1 MNKQSSQTLPRR
13 NFLKYASA
21 FALALPAVEFGALT
35 MLGCGRQARSA
46 GQSPAPSGVAGDANV
61 PAKVTIVSDKEPG
74 EPLIV
79 SGTIYAPDGKK
90 PLEGITLYVYQTDA
104 TGIYSTSGVGGDNR
118 NTRIHGVMR
127 TGADGRYEFR
137 TIKPASYPGTRI
149 SAHIH
154 AYVSGAD
161 YPEYWIDEYVFE
173 SDPFVTDDVKQ
184 KFSGRGS
191 FSPVLTLT
199 RGSDGVMRAVRDIK
213 VERCTTN
220 CVRH

>member
-1 MNKQSSQTLPRR
+1 MQNQILPRR
-13 NFLKYASA
+13 NFLKRASA
-21 FALALPAVEFGALT
+21 FAFALPLVEVSAFGL
-35 MLGCGRQARSA
+35 LGCRPASSA
-46 GQSPAPSGVAGDANV
+46 EQKAVTASADNV
-61 PAKVTIVSDKEPG
+61 PAKTTIVSEKEPG
-74 EPLIV
+74 QPLVV
-79 SGTIYAPDGKK
+79 SGTIFAPDGRK

-104 TGIYSTSGVGGDNR
+104 TGVYSTSGTGGDNR

-173 SDPFVTDDVKQ
+173 DDPFVGEDVKQ
-184 KFSGRGS
+184 KFRGLGS

-199 RGSDGVMRAVRDIK
+199 KGNDGILRAVRDIK
-213 VERCTTN
+213 VERCTNN

>member
-1 MNKQSSQTLPRR
+1 MQHENKILPRR
-13 NFLKYASA
+13 SFLKHASA
-21 FALALPAVEFGALT
+21 FALALPVIEIGAISL
-35 MLGCGRQARSA
+35 LGCSRQASSA
-46 GQSPAPSGVAGDANV
+46 EQKTVTPPAENV
-61 PAKVTIVSDKEPG
+61 PAKTVIVSDKEPG
-74 EPLIV
+74 QPLIV
-79 SGTIYAPDGKK
+79 SGTIYAPDGSK

-104 TGIYSTSGVGGDNR
+104 TGVYSTQGNGGDNR

-161 YPEYWIDEYVFE
+161 YPEYWIDEYIFAD
-173 SDPFVTDDVKQ
+173 DPFVTDDVKQ
-184 KFSGRGS
+184 KFRSSGS
-191 FSPVLTLT
+191 FSPILTLT
-199 RGSDGVMRAVRDIK
+199 RGSDGILRAVRDIK
-213 VERCTTN
+213 VERCTNN

>member
-1 MNKQSSQTLPRR
+1 MNNQSPQTLPRR
-13 NFLKYASA
+13 TFLKHAYA
-21 FALALPAVEFGALT
+21 FAIALPIVEFSTLT
-35 MLGCGRQARSA
+35 MLGCGRQAQSA
-46 GQSPAPSGVAGDANV
+46 GQAPAPPGAATNENV
-61 PAKVTIVSDKEPG
+61 PAKVVIVSDKEPG

-104 TGIYSTSGVGGDNR
+104 TGVYSTSGGGGDNR

-137 TIKPASYPGTRI
+137 TIKPGSYPGTRN

-173 SDPFVTDDVKQ
+173 SDPFVTEDVKQ
-184 KFSGRGS
+184 KFSGHGS
-191 FSPVLTLT
+191 FSPVLKLT

>member
-1 MNKQSSQTLPRR
+1 MQNQILPRR
-13 NFLKYASA
+13 NFLKHASA
-21 FALALPAVEFGALT
+21 FVFALPLVEVSALS
-35 MLGCGRQARSA
+35 LFGCGPASSA
-46 GQSPAPSGVAGDANV
+46 EQKAVAPRADNV
-61 PAKVTIVSDKEPG
+61 PAKTTIVSEKEPG
-74 EPLIV
+74 QPLIV
-79 SGTIYAPDGKK
+79 SGTIYAPDGRK

-104 TGIYSTSGVGGDNR
+104 TGVYSTSGTGGDNR

-127 TGADGRYEFR
+127 TGADGRYEFL

-161 YPEYWIDEYVFE
+161 YPEYWIDEYVFAE
-173 SDPFVTDDVKQ
+173 DPFVGEDVKQ
-184 KFSGRGS
+184 KFRGLGS

-199 RGSDGVMRAVRDIK
+199 KGSDGILRAVRDIK
-213 VERCTTN
+213 VERCTNN

>member
-1 MNKQSSQTLPRR
+1 MRHQNQILPRR
-13 NFLKYASA
+13 SFLKHASA
-21 FALALPAVEFGALT
+21 FALVLPVVEVSALGLFGCSPSSSAEQKAVTPRAE
-35 MLGCGRQARSA
+35 
-46 GQSPAPSGVAGDANV
+46 NV
-61 PAKVTIVSDKEPG
+61 HAKTVIVSEKEPG

-79 SGTIYAPDGKK
+79 SGTIYSPDGRK

-104 TGIYSTSGVGGDNR
+104 TGVYSTSGTGGDNR

-149 SAHIH
+149 AAHIH

-161 YPEYWIDEYVFE
+161 YPEYWIDEYNFVD
-173 SDPFVTDDVKQ
+173 DPFVSDEVKRR
-184 KFSGRGS
+184 FASLGS

-199 RGSDGVMRAVRDIK
+199 RGSDGVLRGVRDIK
-213 VERCTTN
+213 VERCTNN

>member
-1 MNKQSSQTLPRR
+1 
-13 NFLKYASA
+13 
-21 FALALPAVEFGALT
+21 
-35 MLGCGRQARSA
+35 
-46 GQSPAPSGVAGDANV
+46 V
-61 PAKVTIVSDKEPG
+61 PAKTVIVSDKEPG
-74 EPLIV
+74 QPLIV
-79 SGTIYAPDGKK
+79 SGTIYAPDGSK

-104 TGIYSTSGVGGDNR
+104 TGVYSTQGNGGDNR

-161 YPEYWIDEYVFE
+161 YPEYWIDEFIFAD
-173 SDPFVTDDVKQ
+173 DPFVTDDVKQ
-184 KFSGRGS
+184 KFRNSGS
-191 FSPVLTLT
+191 FSPILTLT
-199 RGSDGVMRAVRDIK
+199 RGTDGILRAVRDIK
-213 VERCTTN
+213 VERCTNN

>member
-1 MNKQSSQTLPRR
+1 MKHQDNLPRR
-13 NFLKYASA
+13 NFLKQAST
-21 FALALPAVEFGALT
+21 FALALPMVEIGVLSL
-35 MLGCGRQARSA
+35 LGCNNASSA
-46 GQSPAPSGVAGDANV
+46 EQKAVQPRPENV

-74 EPLIV
+74 QPLIV
-79 SGTIYAPDGKK
+79 SGTIYAPDGRK
-90 PLEGITLYVYQTDA
+90 PLEGITLYVHQTDA
-104 TGIYSTSGVGGDNR
+104 TGVYSTAGTGDNR

-161 YPEYWIDEYVFE
+161 YPEYWIDEYVFAD
-173 SDPFVTDDVKQ
+173 DPFVGEDVKQ
-184 KFSGRGS
+184 KFQGRGS

-199 RGSDGVMRAVRDIK
+199 RGADGILRAVRDIK
-213 VERCTTN
+213 VERCTNN